1 MKTVKK
7 TNNQGKVYEY
17 VETGKPLTQNPM
29 SDRGFRDTSSVGR
42 NTVEDQMVDLM
53 DEVQLFRDLEP
64 ELKEALKTKDVKS
77 MLKGASTWALA
88 QTIYIAKNSQS
99 DAVRAQALKDIL
111 DRAGYKPVDKQA
123 TLNMNDLTEGEIDA
137 ALHSLLKETNLGT
150 ERPNKGLK
158 SGVKGSTTRTSSAK
172 TKTEAKE

>member
-29 SDRGFRDTSSVGR
+29 SDRGFRETSSVGR
-42 NTVEDQMVDLM
+42 NTVEDQMIELI
-53 DEVQLFRDLEP
+53 DEVQVFRDLNP
-64 ELKEALKTKDVKS
+64 DLREALRSKNVKD
-77 MLKGASTWALA
+77 MLKGASVWALA
-88 QTIYIAKNSQS
+88 QMIFIAQNSQS
-99 DAVRAQALKDIL
+99 DAVRAQALKDLL
-111 DRAGYKPVDKQA
+111 DRAGFKPIEKQA
-123 TLNMNDLTEGEIDA
+123 TLNMNDLTENELDA
-137 ALHSLLKETNLGT
+137 ALNSMLKEANLGT